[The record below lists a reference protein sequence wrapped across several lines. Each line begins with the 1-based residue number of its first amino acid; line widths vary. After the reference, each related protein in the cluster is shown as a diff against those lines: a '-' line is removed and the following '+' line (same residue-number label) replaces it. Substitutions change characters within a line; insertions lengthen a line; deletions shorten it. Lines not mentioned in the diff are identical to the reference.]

1 MNQIKRWAVLLAF
14 SLPLMPVTAGPKTD
28 ALVGKSAP
36 PFTLPQLGGKTVSLA
51 GLKGQVALLNFW
63 DFGCPSCNQEVKH
76 LERLHQKFGKQG
88 LRVVGI
94 AALNPEAAE
103 MKRFMQDHA
112 TTYPVV
118 VDRKQSVARKFGIA
132 AHPATVIVDRKGV
145 VRFVHTGF
153 LKGDEVTLE
162 TSVKALLA
170 GEKIALR

>member
-1 MNQIKRWAVLLAF
+1 MDQIKCWAALLAL
-14 SLPLMPVTAGPKTD
+14 SLPVAPAVAGPKPT

-36 PFTLPQLGGKTVSLA
+36 SFTLPQLGGKPVSLA

-63 DFGCPSCNQEVKH
+63 DTGCPSCNQEVKH
-76 LERLHQKFGKQG
+76 LERLHQKFGKAG

-94 AALNPEAAE
+94 AALPPESTQ
-103 MKRFMQDHA
+103 MKRFLQDHE

-118 VDRKQSVARKFGIA
+118 VDRTRSVARKFGIA
-132 AHPATVIVDRKGV
+132 VHPTTIIVDRKGV
-145 VRFVHTGF
+145 VRYVHSGF

-162 TSVKALLA
+162 NSVKALLE